1 MNYRL
6 TCFIAKSHEAHHGL
20 RSPPKLNMAQGFDFT
35 KAPTVGLEP
44 RREPNTDE
52 LGRFKV
58 QYSLE
63 RPSLFS
69 YGQRMKRLSF
79 L

>member
-6 TCFIAKSHEAHHGL
+6 TCFHCQSHEAHDGL
-20 RSPPKLNMAQGFDFT
+20 RSSPKLNMAQGFGFT
-35 KAPTVGLEP
+35 KAPVVVLEP
-44 RREPNTDE
+44 RRDPNTDE

-63 RPSLFS
+63 RSSLFS
-69 YGQRMKRLSF
+69 
-79 L
+79 